1 MSGALALVGSG
12 EYLPVM
18 EPVEN
23 ALLSAAINK
32 GKSNTFVQLPT
43 AAGREGEKSL
53 DYWRSIGAEQAERLK
68 TTAVFLPI
76 FNGEDA
82 QRQDLAD
89 LIDNA
94 GLIYLSGGDPG
105 YLADTLR
112 GTVVWQ
118 AIERNWQAGSSLAGC
133 SAGAMA
139 MGSDVPNFM
148 KMRKAGVEGLAV
160 VGHIRTIPHYNKFF
174 GWVPDSAAKVLLRA
188 PEDTIVIGIDES
200 TALVTGL
207 HEGATFENRLWEV
220 HGLGG
225 VHILEGAPAATY
237 HEGDRVSL

>member
-23 ALLSAAINK
+23 ALLSAAITR

-53 DYWRSIGAEQAERLK
+53 EYWRSIGGEQAERLK
-68 TTAVFLPI
+68 TKALFLPV
-76 FNGEDA
+76 FTGEDA

-89 LIDNA
+89 QIDNA

-118 AIERNWQAGSSLAGC
+118 AIERNWRAGSSLAGC

-148 KMRKAGVEGLAV
+148 KMRKPGVEGLSV

-174 GWVPDSAAKVLLRA
+174 GWVPDSAAKMLLRA
-188 PEDTIVIGIDES
+188 PEGTIVIGIDES

-237 HEGDRVSL
+237 NEGDRVSL

>member
-1 MSGALALVGSG
+1 
-12 EYLPVM
+12 
-18 EPVEN
+18 
-23 ALLSAAINK
+23 
-32 GKSNTFVQLPT
+32 
-43 AAGREGEKSL
+43 
-53 DYWRSIGAEQAERLK
+53 
-68 TTAVFLPI
+68 
-76 FNGEDA
+76 
-82 QRQDLAD
+82 
-89 LIDNA
+89 
-94 GLIYLSGGDPG
+94 
-105 YLADTLR
+105 
-112 GTVVWQ
+112 
-118 AIERNWQAGSSLAGC
+118 
-133 SAGAMA
+133 MA

-188 PEDTIVIGIDES
+188 PEGTIVIGIDES

-207 HEGATFENRLWEV
+207 HTGATIENRLWEV